1 VAKISISKILSI
13 GKSLEKSGD
22 FAKAKNLYQV
32 ALKTFPNNK
41 NLQQSLSALKK
52 NKHLII
58 KQGQSQE
65 DINQLI
71 YVYDQGQLK
80 SAIEQAT
87 ALTKKHPE
95 AVIGWNIL
103 GTAQNSLG
111 KVFEASQTFKSLTE
125 LHPSYVD
132 GFNNLGVTLQLLG
145 KLDEA
150 IEAYNKALSL
160 KPDSADA
167 YYNMG
172 IALKEQG
179 KLDEAIEAYNMSL
192 LLNSDNPEAYNNMGI
207 ALKDQGKLDEAIEA
221 YNKALCLK
229 PDYAETCNN
238 MGNALQCQ
246 GKLEEAIDAYNKSLS
261 LKPNYAEAYNNKGT
275 ALKDL
280 GKLDEAIEAHNKALS
295 LRPEYLEAHFGMG
308 NAFRDLGKLD
318 EAIDAYNMVLSLN
331 PNHTDAFN
339 NKGIALQDQGETEK
353 AIESYVKALS
363 LKPEHTDAIWNQSLA
378 LLSKRDFKNGWL
390 QYEKRWER
398 SNNTKVILQSSKP
411 RWKPNRLGRVLVWSE
426 QGLGDLIM
434 FSSIIPELYN
444 QSKKLIIKT
453 DERLIPI
460 FKRSFPSDIIY
471 YRTEEKVTEEQYD
484 FHIPIGSL
492 PLYFR
497 KDLQS
502 FKKNNGSY
510 LKVDNHKVKNLR
522 SELISDSYYNLVG
535 ISWHST
541 NHLRGA
547 QNRAISLNK
556 LAPILQVP
564 KTKFIN
570 LQYGDVK
577 KDINNLFTDYGIKI
591 HQVSKIDNM
600 KDIDGLASLIAA
612 CDSIISI
619 DNSTIHLAGAL
630 GKKSKLLLPYS
641 CDWRW
646 GRGLSTSYWY
656 NSVELYHQTE
666 IGNWNQVLSEL

>member
-1 VAKISISKILSI
+1 MAKISASKILSI
-13 GKSLEKSGD
+13 AKSLEKSGD
-22 FAKAKNLYQV
+22 FVRAKNLYQV

-41 NLQQSLSALKK
+41 NLQQSLSSLKK
-52 NKHLII
+52 NKQSII

-71 YVYDQGQLK
+71 YLHDQGQLE
-80 SAIEQAT
+80 SAIEQANE
-87 ALTKKHPE
+87 LTKKYPK
-95 AVIGWNIL
+95 AIIVWNIL

-111 KVFEASQTFKSLTE
+111 KIAEASQTFKSLTE
-125 LHPSYVD
+125 LHPTYAD
-132 GFNNLGVTLQLLG
+132 GFNNFGVTLQVLG

-150 IEAYNKALSL
+150 LEAYNKALSL
-160 KPDSADA
+160 KPDFAEA

-172 IALKEQG
+172 NTLKEQG
-179 KLDEAIEAYNMSL
+179 KLDKAIEAYNMSL
-192 LLNSDNPEAYNNMGI
+192 LLNSDNPEAHNNKGI
-207 ALKDQGKLDEAIEA
+207 ALKAQGKLDESIEA
-221 YNKALCLK
+221 HRKALSLK
-229 PDYAETCNN
+229 PDYAETYNN
-238 MGNALQCQ
+238 MGNALQSQ
-246 GKLEEAIDAYNKSLS
+246 GKLAEAIDAYDKALS

-280 GKLDEAIEAHNKALS
+280 GKLDEALAAHNKALS
-295 LRPEYLEAHFGMG
+295 LRPEYLEAHFGIG

-318 EAIDAYNMVLSLN
+318 AAIDAYDMILSLN
-331 PNHTDAFN
+331 PNYADAFN
-339 NKGIALQDQGETEK
+339 NKGIALQDQGKTEK
-353 AIESYVKALS
+353 AIENYVKALS
-363 LKPEHTDAIWNQSLA
+363 VKPDHTDANWNQSLA
-378 LLSKRDFKNGWL
+378 LLSKGDFKNGWK

-398 SNNTKVILQSSKP
+398 SNNTKVPLQSSKP
-411 RWKPNRLGRVLVWSE
+411 RWEPNKSGRVLVWSE

-434 FSSIIPELYN
+434 FSSIIPEIYN
-444 QSKKLIIKT
+444 QCKKLIIKT
-453 DERLIPI
+453 DARLIPI

-471 YRTEEKVTEEQYD
+471 YRSEENVEEGQYD
-484 FHIPIGSL
+484 YHIPIASL

-497 KDLQS
+497 TDLQS

-510 LKVDNHKVKNLR
+510 LKVDNHKVENLR
-522 SELISDSYYNLVG
+522 SELISGSYCNLVG

-547 QNRAISLNK
+547 QNRAISLNE
-556 LAPILQVP
+556 LTPILQMP

-646 GRGLSTSYWY
+646 GRGLSFSYWY

-666 IGNWNQVLSEL
+666 IGNWDQVLSEL